1 MLCTNQIANH
11 EMGGR
16 SEKHMDAELAGTPLV
31 DYSIFLSMVTEWIS
45 KSCKTKYANT
55 LGQR

>member
-1 MLCTNQIANH
+1 MLCANETANH

-31 DYSIFLSMVTEWIS
+31 D
-45 KSCKTKYANT
+45 
-55 LGQR
+55 